1 MAAFEVGFLC
11 YSGLHWPPQTTGTA
25 CPTSSAS
32 ETRSDSAPLEQKKKK
47 GKMSLDP
54 VKLFILTQSIFIEM
68 TKKKK
73 LEYLYSKETA
83 YHN

>member
-1 MAAFEVGFLC
+1 
-11 YSGLHWPPQTTGTA
+11 
-25 CPTSSAS
+25 
-32 ETRSDSAPLEQKKKK
+32 
-47 GKMSLDP
+47 MSLDP

-83 YHN
+83 YHNWSYASRGSLRPAQGWLITQIINLIYENLGKIYPQKMTNKKSN